1 VAEADALDAAFLLDD
16 LLRLAGPALGEG
28 ELGLFGLVVGDAL
41 GAPAAPLAGIDDEEG
56 VRLVQAVLPRQIAGQ
71 HHDAVAGVFVRL
83 LDLLVG
89 AVDGVGALDLVLQ
102 DLLCHGHR
110 LEEAGILILLAISF
124 VSVVISKL
132 VPFKLPVIAYC
143 SLIGLLVASPLCP
156 AREFVI
162 EAAGKI
168 NFTAP
173 LTMVGAYA
181 GISISDQ
188 LKEFAKQGWKM
199 LLIAAL
205 VMIGTF
211 TCSAI
216 IAQIVLSLTHVI

>member
-1 VAEADALDAAFLLDD
+1 MRYIEWAVMFL
-16 LLRLAGPALGEG
+16 
-28 ELGLFGLVVGDAL
+28 V
-41 GAPAAPLAGIDDEEG
+41 AGIG
-56 VRLVQAVLPRQIAGQ
+56 IAL
-71 HHDAVAGVFVRL
+71 ANFVGFQVNFM
-83 LDLLVG
+83 DSVP
-89 AVDGVGALDLVLQ
+89 
-102 DLLCHGHR
+102 
-110 LEEAGILILLAISF
+110 GILILLAISF

-143 SLIGLLVASPLCP
+143 CP

-216 IAQIVLSLTHVI
+216 IAQIVLSMTHVI

>member
-1 VAEADALDAAFLLDD
+1 MRYIEWAVMFL
-16 LLRLAGPALGEG
+16 
-28 ELGLFGLVVGDAL
+28 V
-41 GAPAAPLAGIDDEEG
+41 AGIG
-56 VRLVQAVLPRQIAGQ
+56 IAL
-71 HHDAVAGVFVRL
+71 ANFVGFQVNFM
-83 LDLLVG
+83 DSVP
-89 AVDGVGALDLVLQ
+89 
-102 DLLCHGHR
+102 
-110 LEEAGILILLAISF
+110 GILILLAISF

-181 GISISDQ
+181 ERICKTGMENASHRGSGHDRNFY
-188 LKEFAKQGWKM
+188 LFCHHRPD
-199 LLIAAL
+199 
-205 VMIGTF
+205 
-211 TCSAI
+211 CSFHDACD
-216 IAQIVLSLTHVI
+216 LTDLTRSGMSPVRSQKHETA

>member
-1 VAEADALDAAFLLDD
+1 MRYIEWAVMFL
-16 LLRLAGPALGEG
+16 
-28 ELGLFGLVVGDAL
+28 V
-41 GAPAAPLAGIDDEEG
+41 AGIG
-56 VRLVQAVLPRQIAGQ
+56 IAL
-71 HHDAVAGVFVRL
+71 ANFVGFQVTFM
-83 LDLLVG
+83 DSVP
-89 AVDGVGALDLVLQ
+89 
-102 DLLCHGHR
+102 
-110 LEEAGILILLAISF
+110 GILILLASSF

-168 NFTAP
+168 NFSAP

-216 IAQIVLSLTHVI
+216 ICVKESVISSSLISAI

>member
-1 VAEADALDAAFLLDD
+1 MRYIEWAVMFL
-16 LLRLAGPALGEG
+16 
-28 ELGLFGLVVGDAL
+28 V
-41 GAPAAPLAGIDDEEG
+41 AGIG
-56 VRLVQAVLPRQIAGQ
+56 IAL
-71 HHDAVAGVFVRL
+71 ANFVGFQVNFM
-83 LDLLVG
+83 DSVP
-89 AVDGVGALDLVLQ
+89 
-102 DLLCHGHR
+102 
-110 LEEAGILILLAISF
+110 GILILLAISF

-205 VMIGTF
+205 VMIVTF

-216 IAQIVLSLTHVI
+216 IAQIVLSMTHVI

>member
-1 VAEADALDAAFLLDD
+1 MRYIEWAVMFL
-16 LLRLAGPALGEG
+16 
-28 ELGLFGLVVGDAL
+28 V
-41 GAPAAPLAGIDDEEG
+41 AGIG
-56 VRLVQAVLPRQIAGQ
+56 IAL
-71 HHDAVAGVFVRL
+71 ANFVGFQVNFM
-83 LDLLVG
+83 DSVP
-89 AVDGVGALDLVLQ
+89 
-102 DLLCHGHR
+102 
-110 LEEAGILILLAISF
+110 GILILLAISF

-211 TCSAI
+211 PCSAI
-216 IAQIVLSLTHVI
+216 IAQIILSMTHVI

>member
-1 VAEADALDAAFLLDD
+1 MRDIEWAVMFL
-16 LLRLAGPALGEG
+16 
-28 ELGLFGLVVGDAL
+28 V
-41 GAPAAPLAGIDDEEG
+41 AGIG
-56 VRLVQAVLPRQIAGQ
+56 IAL
-71 HHDAVAGVFVRL
+71 ANFVGFQVNFM
-83 LDLLVG
+83 DSVP
-89 AVDGVGALDLVLQ
+89 
-102 DLLCHGHR
+102 
-110 LEEAGILILLAISF
+110 GILILLAISF

-143 SLIGLLVASPLCP
+143 ALFGLLVASPLCP

-188 LKEFAKQGWKM
+188 LKEFAKQGWKK

-205 VMIGTF
+205 VMIGTL
-211 TCSAI
+211 TCAAI
-216 IAQIVLSLTHVI
+216 IAQIVLSMTHVI